1 MVVRK
6 SDRLQKRKETTP
18 RASPAPAK
26 PRPKPKPKSKK
37 GTRAATPHAS
47 SPGAGEQGRSAAQP
61 TGATTPPPPPS
72 TSRLDTD
79 ANEQLR
85 ATPSIG
91 GSGDVRESPSRR
103 VSPSPSRRVSPSPS
117 HRVSPSPPPCQRL
130 DWDRSLAKAQ
140 KTIKMLESKFHFS
153 YQRLA
158 INT

>member
-103 VSPSPSRRVSPSPS
+103 VSPSPSRRVSPSP
-117 HRVSPSPPPCQRL
+117 PPRQRL
-130 DWDRSLAKAQ
+130 DRDRSLAKAQ

>member
-26 PRPKPKPKSKK
+26 PRLKPKPKSKK

-103 VSPSPSRRVSPSPS
+103 VSPSPSRRVSPSP
-117 HRVSPSPPPCQRL
+117 PPRQRL
-130 DWDRSLAKAQ
+130 DRDRSLAKAQ